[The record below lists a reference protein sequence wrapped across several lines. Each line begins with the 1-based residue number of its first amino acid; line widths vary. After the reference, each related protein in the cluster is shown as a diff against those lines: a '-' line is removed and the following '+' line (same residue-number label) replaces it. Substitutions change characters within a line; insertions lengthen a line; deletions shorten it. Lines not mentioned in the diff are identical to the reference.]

1 MITSQGN
8 VFSDITEPV
17 EPKNGDT
24 WFKPNGGYVE
34 LYERQH
40 GEWVKKADTAD
51 MERIIQT
58 MTTDEVIA
66 KKISAAVAQIIEL
79 NANKIVA
86 GSIDLN
92 RVRVVQGTKEI
103 LGVRDGK
110 VFIDTSSIEDFKKP
124 LKDLEDKLT
133 AKIEAKIDKGITED
147 QLRQLQDQQ
156 LVIAQELKAKA
167 SLETTLEWRAKF
179 DALVNAREE
188 DKKQAERDLVEVS
201 QRMVGIQA
209 ELGAMSAVWNT
220 VDRNMR
226 FGNEGLSIG
235 NPQSNTSVLIT
246 DDRISLI
253 SAGKEVMSI
262 SQGVIHIDNGV
273 FTKSIQIGYYIESQ
287 YNVNPK
293 FNVIRYVGP

>member
-1 MITSQGN
+1 
-8 VFSDITEPV
+8 
-17 EPKNGDT
+17 
-24 WFKPNGGYVE
+24 
-34 LYERQH
+34 
-40 GEWVKKADTAD
+40 
-51 MERIIQT
+51 
-58 MTTDEVIA
+58 
-66 KKISAAVAQIIEL
+66 
-79 NANKIVA
+79 
-86 GSIDLN
+86 
-92 RVRVVQGTKEI
+92 
-103 LGVRDGK
+103 
-110 VFIDTSSIEDFKKP
+110 
-124 LKDLEDKLT
+124 
-133 AKIEAKIDKGITED
+133 
-147 QLRQLQDQQ
+147 
-156 LVIAQELKAKA
+156 
-167 SLETTLEWRAKF
+167 
-179 DALVNAREE
+179 
-188 DKKQAERDLVEVS
+188 
-201 QRMVGIQA
+201 MVGIQA